1 MRRLRVRKS
10 RRRMPM
16 RERKRG
22 RVFSLLLADEERGM
36 SGANAD
42 GHRSSGNPWTP
53 YKRLRGGFISV
64 AAWILQR
71 ATCAWCTAA
80 KKQTAERRETAREN
94 RTGLAFSGSR
104 GLASSI
110 REWTIYRELSSGKF
124 PIAIVCA
131 SRGWPEIGRRAQ
143 SWMSRVV
150 EVWLEGKP
158 RRSASFIALL
168 HRDWDVL
175 ASWLILATSTVFKQS
190 ASRCYAR
197 YYASGTFS
205 A

>member
-1 MRRLRVRKS
+1 VDFTTCNVRVMYRCEKANGGTKRDS
-10 RRRMPM
+10 E
-16 RERKRG
+16 REREK
-22 RVFSLLLADEERGM
+22 ERE
-36 SGANAD
+36 S
-42 GHRSSGNPWTP
+42 R
-53 YKRLRGGFISV
+53 
-64 AAWILQR
+64 
-71 ATCAWCTAA
+71 
-80 KKQTAERRETAREN
+80 

-110 REWTIYRELSSGKF
+110 REWTTYRELSSGKF
-124 PIAIVCA
+124 PIAIVSA
-131 SRGWPEIGRRAQ
+131 SCGWPEIGRRRAQ

-175 ASWLILATSTVFKQS
+175 ASRLILATSTVFEQS